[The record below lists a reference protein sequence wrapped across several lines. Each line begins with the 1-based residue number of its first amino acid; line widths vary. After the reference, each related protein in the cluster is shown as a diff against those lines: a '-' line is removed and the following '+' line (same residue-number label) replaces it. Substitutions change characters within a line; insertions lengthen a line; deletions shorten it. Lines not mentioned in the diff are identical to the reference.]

1 MYFPIT
7 VLVFFCIDRMER
19 RKIFY
24 PFFTKFRIK
33 DLSLITMSLLFYMWA
48 CFDDVIKLLIYMLGV
63 WIAGCC
69 IRYNSRFYVT
79 EFEQKKG
86 EENRDYKK
94 IKVSVFILFPVIL
107 RMCIRVIVSI
117 MKCLRMRF

>member
-1 MYFPIT
+1 
-7 VLVFFCIDRMER
+7 
-19 RKIFY
+19 
-24 PFFTKFRIK
+24 
-33 DLSLITMSLLFYMWA
+33 MSLLFYMWA